1 MYLCLYRV
9 AKPIIPGYKISLMIR
24 FQLSACLGH
33 KTCQY
38 NHSDIPSRCPK
49 NGKWMATGIFGA
61 LPSFG
66 LYVHHSASGSPRPSI
81 KYICL
86 WHQTLKWVL
95 DTFFDSSALANC
107 FFFTMLTDETT
118 IVVVDQWHLWIYGKP
133 NYDAKYFSTLEF
145 LLMFYSTILVIF
157 LALKQILRV
166 LLL

>member
-107 FFFTMLTDETT
+107 FFHNVNRWNHHCCCRSMTSLD
-118 IVVVDQWHLWIYGKP
+118 LWE
-133 NYDAKYFSTLEF
+133 AKLWCQ
-145 LLMFYSTILVIF
+145 IF
-157 LALKQILRV
+157 FNSWISSYV
-166 LLL
+166 LFNNTSNLPGS